1 MQATLHTLPN
11 ESALSGANDDAAAD
25 PVELAAVKA
34 ALGGDLVARIKLG
47 SRALRKILADPEDTK
62 QVFVLFL
69 SLNAKHIPRFLT
81 RFISEDNGLALMT
94 ARSSLDS
101 RTVDYEAL
109 GRLPADT
116 LGGAFAR
123 HLSDRGLSTDIFKAP
138 PGVPAPIAYMA
149 QRLRQCHDIWHV
161 LAGYDTT
168 VDDELALLAF
178 SYGQSQ
184 MPGPAVLAVV
194 GALRFTPKFPKA
206 IPKVWEGFQRGKAAR
221 SLITVRWE
229 DMWATP
235 LAEVRERYGI
245 RPRKV

>member
-1 MQATLHTLPN
+1 MQVKLQPSSSTQPH
-11 ESALSGANDDAAAD
+11 NDDAAVD
-25 PVELAAVKA
+25 PVELAAVQA
-34 ALGGDLVARIKLG
+34 ALRGDLRARIKLG
-47 SRALRKILADPEDTK
+47 TRALRKILSDPEDTK

-69 SLNAKHIPRFLT
+69 SLNAKHIPGFLQ
-81 RFISEDNGLALMT
+81 RFIAEDNGVALLHE
-94 ARSSLDS
+94 RPSLDS
-101 RTVDYEAL
+101 RSVDFAAL

-123 HLSDRGLSTDIFKAP
+123 HLSDRNLSTDIFKAP
-138 PGVPAPIAYMA
+138 PGVPPTIAYLA
-149 QRLRQCHDIWHV
+149 QRLRQSHDIWHV
-161 LAGYDTT
+161 LAGYDTS

-206 IPKVWEGFQRGKAAR
+206 IPKVWEGFRRGKAAK
-221 SLITVRWE
+221 SLLTVRWE
-229 DMWATP
+229 DLWATP

-245 RPRKV
+245 RPRTV